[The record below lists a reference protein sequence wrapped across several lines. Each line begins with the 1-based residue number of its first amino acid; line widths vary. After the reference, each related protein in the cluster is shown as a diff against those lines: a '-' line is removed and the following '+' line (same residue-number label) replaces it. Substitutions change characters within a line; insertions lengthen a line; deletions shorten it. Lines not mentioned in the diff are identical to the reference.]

1 MMPNVS
7 FETIKSKDA
16 LSAYSATCIMIIVM
30 YALSQGINGVTL
42 ATGTAVIGGLGG
54 YQISKRKTEE

>member
-1 MMPNVS
+1 MPTIS

-16 LSAYSATCIMIIVM
+16 LSAYSATCIMVIVM

-42 ATGTAVIGGLGG
+42 ATGTAIIGGLGG
-54 YQISKRKTEE
+54 YQLKKSKAEE